1 MRNTSLIHIY
11 ISRMQS
17 SVQAQWVELG
27 KEVPMQESKGTQLWL
42 REGPRR
48 VLVFRPLQTI
58 GNIIDGGHIKETRE
72 SFYQPLSPHSDQSLT
87 CSEGS
92 LLFKLRGFSLV
103 LDKETGQAQGGE
115 GLLLPR
121 HLHLIVGR
129 YERVVDTISSC
140 SATLIVQQHHRH
152 SP

>member
-1 MRNTSLIHIY
+1 
-11 ISRMQS
+11 
-17 SVQAQWVELG
+17 
-27 KEVPMQESKGTQLWL
+27 MQESKGTQLWL

-72 SFYQPLSPHSDQSLT
+72 SFCQPLSPHSDQSLT
-87 CSEGS
+87 CSGGS
-92 LLFKLRGFSLV
+92 LLFKLRGLSLV
-103 LDKETGQAQGGE
+103 LDEETGQAQGGE

-121 HLHLIVGR
+121 HLHPIVGR
-129 YERVVDTISSC
+129 YKRVVDTISSC
-140 SATLIVQQHHRH
+140 SATSIVQQHHRH